1 MIINLCFKN
10 NNNSKMSLNDYM
22 ILEKLG
28 NGSYSS
34 VFKGKILKLK

>member
-1 MIINLCFKN
+1 MIIILCFKN
-10 NNNSKMSLNDYM
+10 NNNSNMSLNDYM

-34 VFKGKILKLK
+34 VFKGKLF